1 MSPAIIIAAI
11 SQILTMS
18 GIVSIRMF
26 LPVFLYCLIMRLALA
41 FPQYVPD
48 LIIRFAEK
56 TPSWQLSWPFLT
68 VFGILAAVELAA
80 VRNAEIKRFLVND
93 FDRYAK
99 PIMSILI
106 AIGIVTN
113 VQSMGTQELLN
124 NASASVRADFFSF
137 ATVTTVVAAIVS
149 WSITEICCK
158 IRAVIL
164 EKLDMIA
171 PGNTLYMQ
179 SITNGMGELIL
190 VGGLLLMVFLP
201 ILSLI
206 LVLIGFA
213 LGMLF
218 KQIWKWFE
226 SRHKHLCAACREH
239 GVETGV
245 YNSATICPECGAEQP
260 DIRRVGWFG
269 FSSSAKLD
277 GMAPEKHAAKL
288 LAAHRCR
295 WCATPLNR
303 ESACDACRRPQWDEA
318 LVRNYVKTTDIRCA
332 ILMVVGLL
340 CFWYPVCGLL
350 IIQLFF
356 PSLAVRPLLIHLN
369 KGSRFFMSFLMI
381 MLNLLLLILGALLSM
396 IPGIGLLVLVPYLI
410 RYLFVRRAFLG
421 KIRQQTAPPPEA
433 CSVDRV

>member
-1 MSPAIIIAAI
+1 MSPVIIIAAI

-68 VFGILAAVELAA
+68 VFGILAVAELAA
-80 VRNAEIKRFLVND
+80 VRNAEIKRFLVHD

-124 NASASVRADFFSF
+124 GAAASVQADFFSF
-137 ATVTTVVAAIVS
+137 ATVTTVVAALVS
-149 WSITEICCK
+149 WSITEICCR
-158 IRAVIL
+158 IRAAIL

-171 PGNTLYMQ
+171 PDNTLYMQ
-179 SITNGMGELIL
+179 SITNGTGELIL
-190 VGGLLLMVFLP
+190 IGGFLLMIFLP

-213 LGMLF
+213 LGILF

-226 SRHKHLCAACREH
+226 ARHTHRCAACRDSLRNDGALFAWQRTDPEPGLPAWSLRPH
-239 GVETGV
+239 EGVARQLV
-245 YNSATICPECGAEQP
+245 LRLKYDAEA
-260 DIRRVGWFG
+260 R
-269 FSSSAKLD
+269 
-277 GMAPEKHAAKL
+277 AARL
-288 LAAHRCR
+288 LA
-295 WCATPLNR
+295 
-303 ESACDACRRPQWDEA
+303 
-318 LVRNYVKTTDIRCA
+318 
-332 ILMVVGLL
+332 GLL
-340 CFWYPVCGLL
+340 LPLPEDF
-350 IIQLFF
+350 
-356 PSLAVRPLLIHLN
+356 SLP
-369 KGSRFFMSFLMI
+369 
-381 MLNLLLLILGALLSM
+381 
-396 IPGIGLLVLVPYLI
+396 PGTVV
-410 RYLFVRRAFLG
+410 
-421 KIRQQTAPPPEA
+421 T
-433 CSVDRV
+433 